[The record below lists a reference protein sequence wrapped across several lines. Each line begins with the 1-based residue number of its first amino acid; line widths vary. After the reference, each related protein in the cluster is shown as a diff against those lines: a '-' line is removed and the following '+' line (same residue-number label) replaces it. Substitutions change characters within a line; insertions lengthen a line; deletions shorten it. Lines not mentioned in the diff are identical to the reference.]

1 MALEYTEEKLNSLD
15 KETVIRLFLAQQ
27 TQLKQI
33 DHTLQQVLEQVADL
47 RMVFIM
53 QEIPDLV
60 SDFACLFV
68 NNTSVLSEI
77 LYMAVYLFRIDTT
90 LLLMGIILV
99 LFSFPVTLIV
109 AGEFSDKSP
118 YFKSISS
125 CTLQPDS

>member
-1 MALEYTEEKLNSLD
+1 
-15 KETVIRLFLAQQ
+15 
-27 TQLKQI
+27 
-33 DHTLQQVLEQVADL
+33 
-47 RMVFIM
+47 
-53 QEIPDLV
+53 
-60 SDFACLFV
+60 
-68 NNTSVLSEI
+68 
-77 LYMAVYLFRIDTT
+77 MAVYLFRIDTT